1 MERIYLD
8 NNSTTILD
16 PRAFKAML
24 ADLKGP
30 PANPS
35 SVHWFGQQ
43 ARSLLSAARHQSA
56 SFFRAKPEEIIFTS
70 GGTESINLMLRSLPS
85 KGHVITTAIE
95 HSSVYRS
102 VQALEAQG
110 LNVTYVQVGLWGA
123 PLIEQISD
131 AIRKDTCAFIF
142 SASNGETG
150 VKIDL
155 PAIAELAEKHRIP
168 LLLDAVSYIGKEPFP
183 ILPGISAVSLSGHK
197 FHAPKGI
204 GLLYF
209 RSCFRLNPLLTGG
222 NQEYQKRAGTENLS
236 GILGLGESLQ
246 ILNEFQESITQKIL
260 SLRLHFENGLR
271 REIPDL
277 IVHGEGPRISNTSN
291 IAFLGVDGETLLMH
305 LDLAGISASHGSA
318 CSSGALEPSR
328 VLTQMGID
336 KKTARSSLR
345 FSLGRTN
352 TREEIDLAIEKC
364 ANTVK
369 KLRTIRGLI

>member
-1 MERIYLD
+1 
-8 NNSTTILD
+8 
-16 PRAFKAML
+16 ML

-35 SVHWFGQQ
+35 SIHWFGQQ
-43 ARSLLSAARHQSA
+43 ARSLLSIARHQSA
-56 SFFRAKPEEIIFTS
+56 AFFQAKPEEITFTS

-85 KGHVITTAIE
+85 KGHLITTAIE
-95 HSSVYRS
+95 HSAVYRS

-110 LNVTYVQVGLWGA
+110 LAVTYLQVGLWGA
-123 PLIEQISD
+123 PLIEKISD
-131 AIRKDTCAFIF
+131 AIRKDTCALVL

-155 PAIAELAEKHRIP
+155 PAIAQFGEKQGIP
-168 LLLDAVSYIGKEPFP
+168 LLLDAVSYIGKEP
-183 ILPGISAVSLSGHK
+183 LPHLAGISAVSLSGHK

-204 GLLYF
+204 GLLYL
-209 RSCFRLNPLLTGG
+209 RSCFQLRPLLTGG

-236 GILGLGESLQ
+236 GILGLGEALQ
-246 ILNEFQESITQKIL
+246 ILRESQESITEQIVN
-260 SLRLHFENGLR
+260 LRLHFENGLR

-277 IVHGEGPRISNTSN
+277 IIHGEGPRISNTSN
-291 IAFLGVDGETLLMH
+291 VAFLGVDGETLLMH
-305 LDLAGISASHGSA
+305 LDLSGVSASHGSA

-336 KKTARSSLR
+336 KHTARSSLR

-352 TREEIDLAIEKC
+352 TRVEIDIAIEKC
-364 ANTVK
+364 ANIVK
-369 KLRTIRGLI
+369 KLRMIRV